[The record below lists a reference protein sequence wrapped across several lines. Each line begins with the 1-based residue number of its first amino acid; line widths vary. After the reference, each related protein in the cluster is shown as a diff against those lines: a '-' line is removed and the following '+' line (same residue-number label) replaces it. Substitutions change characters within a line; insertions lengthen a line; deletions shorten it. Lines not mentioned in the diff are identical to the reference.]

1 MCKVSIVMP
10 AYNVSTFIAEA
21 IRSVLAQTFT
31 DFELII
37 VDDGS
42 TDDTNLIC
50 KRFEDPRI
58 RLVSQKNRGLAGA
71 RNTGIRIAKGEY
83 VAFLDADDKWHPK
96 KLQEH
101 VAHLDARP
109 LVGVSYSASQFMDE
123 SGALMPLYQTPKVSN
138 VRSED
143 VLCRNPVGNG
153 SAPVIRRSALQD
165 IESFDDRYGQPEA
178 VYFDPD
184 FKQSED
190 IECWV
195 RIAAQTRW
203 RFEGIDKPLTQ
214 YRLNSGGL
222 SASVGRQLQS
232 WEAFFK
238 KACGYA
244 PSLMREWGGLA
255 RAYQYRYLARRA
267 IWSREP
273 DIARQLFASAL
284 RSDWRIAIHEPA
296 RTLSTGM
303 AIALRVVLPGFL
315 YRPIESIAIAVKGKT
330 RTCGEL

>member
-1 MCKVSIVMP
+1 MCKVSVVMP
-10 AYNVSTFIAEA
+10 AYNVSTFIAGA
-21 IRSVLAQTFT
+21 IKSVLAQTFT

-42 TDDTNLIC
+42 TDDTALIC
-50 KRFEDPRI
+50 NRFDDPRI

-71 RNTGIRIAKGEY
+71 RNTGIRAANGEY
-83 VAFLDADDKWHPK
+83 VAFLDADDLWRPE

-101 VAHLDARP
+101 VAHLDANP
-109 LVGVSYSASQFMDE
+109 SVGVSYSAAQFMDE
-123 SGALMPLYQTPKVSN
+123 SGELLPLYQSPKTED
-138 VRSED
+138 VRTED

-153 SAPVIRRSALQD
+153 SAPVIRMSTLRG
-165 IESFDDRYGQPEA
+165 IESLDDRYGQDEA

-195 RIAAQTRW
+195 RIAAQTDW
-203 RFEGIDKPLTQ
+203 RFEGIDKPLTL

-222 SASVGRQLQS
+222 SASVGRQLAS
-232 WEAFFK
+232 WEAFFE

-244 PSLMREWGGLA
+244 PLLMREWGDLA

-273 DIARQLFASAL
+273 ATARRLFGDAL
-284 RSDWRIAIHEPA
+284 RSDWRIAIREPA
-296 RTLSTGM
+296 RTFSTGLS
-303 AIALRVVLPGFL
+303 IALHVALPGFL
-315 YRPIESIAIAVKGKT
+315 YRPLENMAMAAKGFL
-330 RTCGEL
+330 RTSAG

>member
-1 MCKVSIVMP
+1 MCKVSVVMP
-10 AYNVSTFIAEA
+10 AYNVSTFIADA
-21 IRSVLAQTFT
+21 IESVLAQTFT

-42 TDDTNLIC
+42 TDDTVLIC
-50 KRFEDPRI
+50 NRYDDQRV

-71 RNTGIRIAKGEY
+71 RNTGIRAANGEY
-83 VAFLDADDKWHPK
+83 VAFLDADDLWRPD
-96 KLQEH
+96 KLQAH
-101 VAHLDARP
+101 VAHLDANP

-123 SGALMPLYQTPKVSN
+123 SGEPLPLYQTPKLSD
-138 VRSED
+138 VRTED

-153 SAPVIRRSALQD
+153 SAPVIRRSALQG
-165 IESFDDRYGQPEA
+165 IESLDDRYGQPEA

-195 RIAAQTRW
+195 RIAARTAW
-203 RFEGIDKPLTQ
+203 RFEGIDKPLTL

-222 SASVGRQLQS
+222 SASVNRQLAS
-232 WEAFFK
+232 WEAFFD

-244 PSLMREWGGLA
+244 PSLMQEWGDLA

-267 IWSREP
+267 IWSKEP
-273 DIARQLFASAL
+273 ATARQLFTGAL
-284 RSDWRIAIHEPA
+284 RSDWRIAIREPA
-296 RTLSTGM
+296 RTSSTAA
-303 AIALRVVLPGFL
+303 AIALRVVLPEFL
-315 YRPIESIAIAVKGKT
+315 YRPLESFAVTAKGIARACSG
-330 RTCGEL
+330 